1 MIPTIT
7 ELIIKAEQF
16 EWELAELKK
25 ELVKLQAPLLKSL
38 R

>member
-7 ELIIKAEQF
+7 ELIIKVEQF

-25 ELVKLQAPLLKSL
+25 ELIKLQTPS
-38 R
+38 